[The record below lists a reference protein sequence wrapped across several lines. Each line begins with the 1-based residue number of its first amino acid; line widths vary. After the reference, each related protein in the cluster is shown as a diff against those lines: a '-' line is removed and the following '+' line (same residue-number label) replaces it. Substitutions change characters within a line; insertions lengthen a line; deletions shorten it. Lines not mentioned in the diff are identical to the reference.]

1 MKRFFYGVIFSSLL
15 LLLASCASNVPK
27 EISSS
32 PLPEIGL
39 VAAQK
44 IIKAHIGKPVRWGGM
59 IIRIDNQQEKTILEI
74 LAKPLN
80 TYGQPIPNVASP
92 GRFLV
97 EIAGF
102 VDPSLYA
109 PGREMTVYG
118 TLTGLQKKKIGEHDY
133 DYPVV
138 NGTKYYLWTQPLNSG
153 YYDPYWDSYWG
164 YGYGYGYPGPY
175 LWHPGGYYGHHG
187 YLH

>member
-1 MKRFFYGVIFSSLL
+1 MKKLCYRFIFFSLL
-15 LLLASCASNVPK
+15 LLIASCASNVPK

-32 PLPEIGL
+32 PSPKVGL

-44 IIKAHIGKPVRWGGM
+44 IINAHIGKPVRWGGM
-59 IIRIDNQQEKTILEI
+59 IIRIDNQQDKSILEI

-97 EIAGF
+97 EITGF

-118 TLTGLQKKKIGEHDY
+118 TLTGLRKKKIGEHNY

-138 NGTKYYLWTQPLNSG
+138 NGSKYYLWTQPVNTG
-153 YYDPYWDSYWG
+153 YYDPYWDGYWG
-164 YGYGYGYPGPY
+164 YGYSYGYPGPY
-175 LWHPGGYYGHHG
+175 LWHPWGYQGHHG